1 RIEGLMHLHR
11 SERKAGIA
19 RLQQAIA
26 RAIAHR
32 HDELAL
38 DAWLALSEKASID
51 ADRPDL
57 ADLWIAQTK
66 AFLARIAPSSDLR
79 HLRLKRA
86 EALVAIANARFARA
100 RDVAAAALDRAA
112 PDRPETWSLRM
123 VLASAH
129 LSLGQA
135 QPALAEYTALLPRFT
150 ERWGPNHP
158 TVGVI
163 HINLGHIYV
172 QYLGDPDRAQ
182 RHFDQA
188 LQIFEGAYG
197 QDSLRVAE
205 VHAAQSIVDQHA
217 GDYAAALAHLEKSL
231 KIENRRLGPTHSRT
245 ANTWMNIGVCQH
257 LLSNY
262 AEATKSYSRALSI
275 FRDKLSPDH
284 DAVATASSNLAESLV
299 ALHKHEQ
306 ARPLFEDALRI
317 MKMQLGDQHPDL
329 AYPLKGLGLIGL
341 ATGSP
346 QSAIRRFERALVL
359 SPAATADPQE
369 RAEISWGL
377 ARSLRRADRTPRR
390 ASALAREALS
400 IYQRLGP
407 TWRERTQ
414 TIQKWLAHR

>member
-1 RIEGLMHLHR
+1 
-11 SERKAGIA
+11 
-19 RLQQAIA
+19 
-26 RAIAHR
+26 
-32 HDELAL
+32 
-38 DAWLALSEKASID
+38 
-51 ADRPDL
+51 
-57 ADLWIAQTK
+57 
-66 AFLARIAPSSDLR
+66 
-79 HLRLKRA
+79 
-86 EALVAIANARFARA
+86 
-100 RDVAAAALDRAA
+100 
-112 PDRPETWSLRM
+112 
-123 VLASAH
+123 
-129 LSLGQA
+129 
-135 QPALAEYTALLPRFT
+135 
-150 ERWGPNHP
+150 
-158 TVGVI
+158 
-163 HINLGHIYV
+163 
-172 QYLGDPDRAQ
+172 
-182 RHFDQA
+182 
-188 LQIFEGAYG
+188 
-197 QDSLRVAE
+197 
-205 VHAAQSIVDQHA
+205 
-217 GDYAAALAHLEKSL
+217 
-231 KIENRRLGPTHSRT
+231 LGPTHSRT

-262 AEATKSYSRALSI
+262 AEATNSYSRALMI